1 MNDDRRRLDDI
12 LTAIGDAAL
21 IVERGRTDFDQD
33 PLAVR
38 AAKNVV
44 TEIGEACRALSNAT
58 TGAIP
63 EVPWRAIAG
72 MRDRTIHRYPEVD
85 LDVLWDTLVQDL
97 PELEQ
102 QIRRHLD
109 LTWVNAA
116 PERFAQRATGRST

>member
-21 IVERGRTDFDQD
+21 IVERGRTEFDND

-44 TEIGEACRALSNAT
+44 TEIGEASKALSNAT
-58 TGAIP
+58 TNALP

-85 LDVLWDTLVQDL
+85 IDVLWDTLVYDL
-97 PELEQ
+97 PQLEQ
-102 QIRRHLD
+102 QIRNHLD
-109 LTWVNAA
+109 TS
-116 PERFAQRATGRST
+116 PE